1 MIETIAKLNA
11 IVPRCSIT
19 RPQGTGF
26 PQADLVD
33 LTTSLIHIESFR
45 KPRIFEDDPPMP
57 LFSKLDDALE
67 ALTQG
72 QMIIVAD
79 SEDRENEA
87 DFLVAA
93 ERITAENV
101 HFMISHGRGQLCM
114 PVVPQIARRLAL
126 KPMVPR
132 KSASMPCFAVPVDHS
147 LCKTGI
153 SPKERAFTIRK
164 IVESSTR
171 PDDFLRPGHIFP
183 LIAREG
189 GVLERP
195 GHTEAT
201 IDLMRLA
208 GLPPA
213 GVLCEI
219 CSCDGEHMATGRELL
234 DIAKNFG
241 LPIITIDNVI
251 DRMQAKLR
259 ERSSNGSGRHSTH
272 RLVAQLTGT
281 NGRSVNGPGVNGP
294 SVNGS
299 GAGRVP
305 ACAPSGPHRRNGK
318 HQPTPPSPLD
328 GTSRD

>member
-1 MIETIAKLNA
+1 
-11 IVPRCSIT
+11 
-19 RPQGTGF
+19 
-26 PQADLVD
+26 
-33 LTTSLIHIESFR
+33 
-45 KPRIFEDDPPMP
+45 
-57 LFSKLDDALE
+57 
-67 ALTQG
+67 
-72 QMIIVAD
+72 
-79 SEDRENEA
+79 
-87 DFLVAA
+87 
-93 ERITAENV
+93 
-101 HFMISHGRGQLCM
+101 
-114 PVVPQIARRLAL
+114 
-126 KPMVPR
+126 
-132 KSASMPCFAVPVDHS
+132 MPCFAVPVDHS

-164 IVESSTR
+164 IIEDSTR

-208 GLPPA
+208 GLPTA

-219 CSCDGEHMATGRELL
+219 CSRDGEHMATGRELL

-241 LPIITIDNVI
+241 LPIITIDSVI
-251 DRMQAKLR
+251 HRMQAKAR
-259 ERSSNGSGRHSTH
+259 ERSSNGAGRHPNN
-272 RLVAQLTGT
+272 RLVAQLAST
-281 NGRSVNGPGVNGP
+281 NGKSVNGQSINGVNGT
-294 SVNGS
+294 

-328 GTSRD
+328 GTSGD

>member
-1 MIETIAKLNA
+1 
-11 IVPRCSIT
+11 
-19 RPQGTGF
+19 
-26 PQADLVD
+26 
-33 LTTSLIHIESFR
+33 
-45 KPRIFEDDPPMP
+45 MP

-72 QMIIVAD
+72 RMIIVAD
-79 SEDRENEA
+79 SENRENEA

-93 ERITAENV
+93 ERTTAENV

-114 PVVPQIARRLAL
+114 PVVPQIARRLNL

-164 IVESSTR
+164 IVEDSTR

-208 GLPPA
+208 GLPAA

-219 CSCDGEHMATGRELL
+219 CSRDGEHMATGRELL

-251 DRMQAKLR
+251 DRMQATVR
-259 ERSSNGSGRHSTH
+259 ERSSNGAGRHPTH
-272 RLVAQLTGT
+272 RLVAQLTST
-281 NGRSVNGPGVNGP
+281 NGRSVNGQGVNGP
-294 SVNGS
+294 SINGT